1 MIPAST
7 YLSASNGHQFSREQ
21 ESEFF
26 CRIKTSNGTMK
37 STEPRRL
44 NAMNDLFFTVVERS
58 GMEVKVAMDVGVSS
72 GITTLEWLQA
82 FDRHRMPV
90 TMIATDLVMS
100 VDMYAIG
107 RHLRALTQRDGH
119 LLQIELFGRGIRTYL
134 RNHDYLTGAAFW
146 RPALCHLARR
156 RLKDAVPVGQFQLV
170 APALRR
176 HEGIKLSDDDIF
188 APNPAPFVRSAD
200 VVRVANLIQP
210 IYFSEEQ
217 IRRAAAN
224 IRERCRGE
232 GSLVIVCRN
241 TEWNSD
247 SGLEGSILRMT
258 GSRQLVVEA
267 RLGPGSE
274 VESYFTLAA

>member
-7 YLSASNGHQFSREQ
+7 YLSAPNGHRFSRKQ
-21 ESEFF
+21 EYEFF

-44 NAMNDLFFTVVERS
+44 DAVNDLFFDVVERLA
-58 GMEVKVAMDVGVSS
+58 MAPKVAMDVGVSS

-82 FDRHRMPV
+82 FDRHHMPV

-100 VDMYAIG
+100 VDLFAIG
-107 RHLRALTQRDGH
+107 RHLRALAERDGH
-119 LLQIELFGRGIRTYL
+119 LLQIEMFGRGIRTHL
-134 RNHDYLTGAAFW
+134 RSHDYLTGAALW
-146 RPALCHLARR
+146 RPALCRLARR
-156 RLKDAVPVGQFQLV
+156 RLKDAVHEGEFQLV

-176 HEGIKLSDDDIF
+176 HERIRLSDDDIF
-188 APNPAPFVRSAD
+188 APNPASFVRSAD

-210 IYFSEEQ
+210 IYFSEDQ

-232 GSLVIVCRN
+232 GSLVVVCRN
-241 TEWNSD
+241 TD
-247 SGLEGSILRMT
+247 SSLEGSILRMT
-258 GSRQLVVEA
+258 EARQLVVEA

-274 VESYFTLAA
+274 VESYFTLEP